1 MEKLSQE
8 EIEVEL
14 KKLGIQA
21 DPDQKSCIEEYEEYR
36 ESSGCKLIKKVAN
49 WKDTKY

>member
-8 EIEVEL
+8 EVEVEL

-36 ESSGCKLIKKVAN
+36 KSNCCKPIKKAIEKN
-49 WKDTKY
+49 TIQ